1 MIRTLFCAAAL
12 AVALPSVAAAQL
24 TSESI
29 EEKNLISGKAKIEP
43 DSGYIFVSGP
53 FRQNALLLRLPD
65 DATVAAYEKDW
76 AEALAKVQK
85 KYPGKLK
92 NWESR
97 AEVAR
102 QTKGRMPEK
111 PIEPTAENFAIGAIE
126 LRDPVSFGPQYVFA
140 KSESPHSYSYLT
152 KVKPGRYAYYGPIFV
167 AGGGAMAGFCY
178 CMGTVAFEVKPGV
191 ITDTGNFF
199 LVGPG
204 LDPDFPQTG
213 PLAGSEAGLYRP
225 QNLGAEHGPLRFGVP
240 DSLKAFPYAEA
251 DFRAYGKL
259 DNFYGLSVSRMPP
272 IPGVLAYDRDKI
284 VDLKAV
290 APAEAAGI
298 PEASAATSAVVPA
311 TPSSLP

>member
-1 MIRTLFCAAAL
+1 MIRILLGAAAL
-12 AVALPSVAAAQL
+12 AAALPSIAAAQL
-24 TSESI
+24 TSQSV
-29 EEKNLISGKAKIEP
+29 EEKNLLSGKAKIEP
-43 DSGYIFVSGP
+43 DAGYIFVSGP
-53 FRQNALLLRLPD
+53 LRQNALLLRLPD
-65 DATVAAYEKDW
+65 AATVADYEKDW

-92 NWESR
+92 SWEQR
-97 AEVAR
+97 AAVAR
-102 QTKGRMPEK
+102 QTKGRVPEK

-140 KSESPHSYSYLT
+140 KTEAPESFSYLT

-204 LDPDFPQTG
+204 LDPDFLGTG
-213 PLAGSEAGLYRP
+213 PATGSEAGLYRP
-225 QNLGAEHGPLRFGVP
+225 QGLAKDYGPLRFGVP
-240 DSLKAFPYAEA
+240 DTLKAYPYAEA

-272 IPGVLAYDRDKI
+272 VPGVLAYDRDRV
-284 VDLKAV
+284 VDLKAA
-290 APAEAAGI
+290 APVAAGG
-298 PEASAATSAVVPA
+298 E
-311 TPSSLP
+311 

>member
-1 MIRTLFCAAAL
+1 MIRNLFCAAAL
-12 AVALPSVAAAQL
+12 AAALPSFAAAQL
-24 TSESI
+24 TSQSI

-43 DSGYIFVSGP
+43 DSGYIYVSGP

-65 DATVAAYEKDW
+65 ETTVAAYEKDW

-85 KYPGKLK
+85 KYPAKLK
-92 NWESR
+92 SWEQR
-97 AEVAR
+97 AAIAR
-102 QTKGRMPEK
+102 QTKAKNATIPEK

-140 KSESPHSYSYLT
+140 KSESPESYSYLT

-204 LDPDFPQTG
+204 LDPDFPPPST

-225 QNLGAEHGPLRFGVP
+225 QNLGSQHGPLRFGVP
-240 DSLKAFPYAEA
+240 ESLKAFPYAEA

-259 DNFYGLSVSRMPP
+259 DNFYGLSVGRMPP
-272 IPGVLAYDRDKI
+272 VPGVLAYDRDKI
-284 VDLKAV
+284 VDLKAG
-290 APAEAAGI
+290 AAAAGSGG
-298 PEASAATSAVVPA
+298 E
-311 TPSSLP
+311 

>member
-1 MIRTLFCAAAL
+1 MIRNLLCAAAL
-12 AVALPSVAAAQL
+12 AAALPSFAAAQL
-24 TSESI
+24 TSQSV

-43 DSGYIFVSGP
+43 DSGYIYVSGP

-65 DATVAAYEKDW
+65 DETVTAYEKDW

-92 NWESR
+92 SWESR

-111 PIEPTAENFAIGAIE
+111 PIEPTPENFAIGAIE

-140 KSESPHSYSYLT
+140 KSESPESYSYLT

-204 LDPDFPQTG
+204 LDPDFPPPSA

-225 QNLGAEHGPLRFGVP
+225 QNLGGQHGPLRFGVP

-272 IPGVLAYDRDKI
+272 IPGVLAYDRDKV
-284 VDLKAV
+284 VDLKAAA
-290 APAEAAGI
+290 APVM
-298 PEASAATSAVVPA
+298 ASGPDAP
-311 TPSSLP
+311 TP

>member
-1 MIRTLFCAAAL
+1 MIRTLLSVATLAAL
-12 AVALPSVAAAQL
+12 FLPSLAAAQL
-24 TSESI
+24 TSQSV
-29 EEKNLISGKAKIEP
+29 EEKNLLSGKAKIEP
-43 DSGYIFVSGP
+43 DAGYIFVSGP

-65 DATVAAYEKDW
+65 DATVADYEKDW

-92 NWESR
+92 SWESR
-97 AEVAR
+97 AAAAR
-102 QTKGRMPEK
+102 QTKGRIPEK

-140 KSESPHSYSYLT
+140 KGESPESFSYLT

-204 LDPDFPQTG
+204 LDPDFPQ
-213 PLAGSEAGLYRP
+213 PPEPPAGSEAGLYRP
-225 QNLGAEHGPLRFGVP
+225 QNLASQYGPLRFGLP
-240 DSLKAFPYAEA
+240 DTLKAYPAAKA

-272 IPGVLAYDRDKI
+272 VPGVLAYDRDKV
-284 VDLKAV
+284 VDLKA
-290 APAEAAGI
+290 AEAAPAG
-298 PEASAATSAVVPA
+298 ADAAVA
-311 TPSSLP
+311 TPG